1 MDKKLLKQLEDKLNK
16 EREKLEKKL
25 ATFTKPN
32 PHNKDDFN
40 AAFPKLGDKEDENAN
55 EVALYSD
62 RLTLER
68 RLEKDLQD
76 VKKTLGRMKR
86 GTYGKC
92 KYCKKMIDS
101 KRLLARP
108 ASSACVACKKALTQ
122 ER

>member
-1 MDKKLLKQLEDKLNK
+1 MDKKTLKQLE
-16 EREKLEKKL
+16 EKLLKEKEKVEKKL
-25 ATFTKPN
+25 KAFAKQN
-32 PHNKDDFN
+32 PRNKDDFN
-40 AAFPKLGDKEDENAN
+40 AKFPQLGDKEDENAN

-62 RLTLER
+62 NLTLER
-68 RLEKDLQD
+68 TLEKILQD
-76 VKKTLGRMKR
+76 IKKSLGRIKR